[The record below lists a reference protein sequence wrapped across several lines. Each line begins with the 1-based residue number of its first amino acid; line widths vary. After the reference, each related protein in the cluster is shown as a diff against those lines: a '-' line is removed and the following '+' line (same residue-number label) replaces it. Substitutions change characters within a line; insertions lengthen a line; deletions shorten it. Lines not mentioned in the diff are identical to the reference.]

1 MAEAAEEDDGGER
14 TESASPRKREESR
27 KKGMLAQSQDL
38 GQVCVLCAGL
48 IAMSSFGL
56 GLISALNEA
65 MRGCL
70 GNLHSANGSISWLL
84 QTGAGLIWNVCYA
97 LGLICACA
105 TITGMA
111 IGMLQAGLYFNFEL
125 LSLKWE
131 RVDPIKGTQRLFSP
145 ASAVTALLGIGKVA
159 VVVFASYGALVD
171 IMRSSNLLWQ
181 QTPLELLIG
190 MLNSGVSLG
199 WTIAIPMLCLAAADY
214 GYKKWK
220 YEKDLMMTKEEVKQ
234 EGKQQEGDPHIKQ
247 RIRQIQR
254 QRAMRRM
261 MQDVPKATVVVTN
274 PTHVA
279 VALRYEAGVTAAP
292 VVVAKG
298 EHLVAQRIKA
308 IALASG
314 IPVYEEPPLARAML
328 RAIPIGAPV
337 TMEFY
342 RAVAEILAVLYRARN
357 NPIQPALRRT
367 A

>member
-1 MAEAAEEDDGGER
+1 MAEEHDGER
-14 TESASPRKREESR
+14 TEPASPRKREESR

-48 IAMSSFGL
+48 VAISYFGP
-56 GLISALNEA
+56 GLINALNES

-70 GNLHSANGSISWLL
+70 GNLHTADGPVSWLS
-84 QTGAGLIWNVCYA
+84 QTGAALVLNVGWA
-97 LGLICACA
+97 LLLICVCA
-105 TITGMA
+105 AAAGMG
-111 IGMLQAGLYFNFEL
+111 IGMLQSGLYFNIEL
-125 LSLKWE
+125 LSFKWE
-131 RVDPIKGTQRLFSP
+131 RVDPVKGIQRLFSLT
-145 ASAVTALLGIGKVA
+145 SAVSALLGICKVA
-159 VVVFASYGALVD
+159 VVVFASYGAVVEV
-171 IMRSSNLLWQ
+171 MRSSNLLWQ
-181 QTPLELLIG
+181 QTPRELLLVILHG
-190 MLNSGVSLG
+190 GVSLG
-199 WTIAIPMLCLAAADY
+199 WTIAIPLFCLAAADY

-254 QRAMRRM
+254 QRAMQRM

-292 VVVAKG
+292 VVIAKG

-308 IALASG
+308 IAHANG

-357 NPIQPALRRT
+357 NAIHPALRRT